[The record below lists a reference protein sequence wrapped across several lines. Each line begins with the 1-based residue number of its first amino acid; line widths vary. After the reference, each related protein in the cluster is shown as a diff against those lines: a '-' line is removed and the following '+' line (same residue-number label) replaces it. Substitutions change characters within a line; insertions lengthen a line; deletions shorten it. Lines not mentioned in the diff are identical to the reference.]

1 MCLGWLHFGICNN
14 DKYVILRKKESLG
27 KPTFTTCK
35 AWVERDSCPACLH
48 CVSPSPEWNRCSADG
63 SGAIT
68 WMEHTKAVGLSTRP
82 GQMEPSVSLERQVT
96 PCVACPPETEM
107 LLTWMEAVWYGVVY
121 YVMVCSST
129 RILLRMKVWLT
140 IEWCETILTYK
151 PLNLSSEKGS
161 GKLLP
166 LSLLESKKHHDP
178 ASLVSSLLFSQA
190 SYRVCCFLLYSS
202 MMLPGT

>member
-1 MCLGWLHFGICNN
+1 
-14 DKYVILRKKESLG
+14 
-27 KPTFTTCK
+27 
-35 AWVERDSCPACLH
+35 
-48 CVSPSPEWNRCSADG
+48 
-63 SGAIT
+63 
-68 WMEHTKAVGLSTRP
+68 MEHTKAAGLSTRP

>member
-1 MCLGWLHFGICNN
+1 M
-14 DKYVILRKKESLG
+14 
-27 KPTFTTCK
+27 
-35 AWVERDSCPACLH
+35 
-48 CVSPSPEWNRCSADG
+48 
-63 SGAIT
+63 
-68 WMEHTKAVGLSTRP
+68 
-82 GQMEPSVSLERQVT
+82 
-96 PCVACPPETEM
+96 
-107 LLTWMEAVWYGVVY
+107 VWCRVLCYGVVY
-121 YVMVCSST
+121 YVMLCSST

-190 SYRVCCFLLYSS
+190 SYQVCCFLLYSS
-202 MMLPGT
+202 MMLPGTYLNPGSHELVLVLMIPTSSLISQQKHTVWASHNRVPCP